1 MLADANGVIS
11 SDHMHWFFQAE
22 GSREFGPVACL
33 LLLHS
38 RSGGVL
44 LSLVL
49 RPRVRY
55 DDEKKLQAL
64 MLKLD
69 TNGDGTPD
77 ASSIGLRV
85 SGRRASIVGTT
96 E

>member
-1 MLADANGVIS
+1 MLADSNGVIS

-22 GSREFGPVACL
+22 GSRELGPVACL

-69 TNGDGTPD
+69 TNGDGVVTPTHPPP
-77 ASSIGLRV
+77 AC
-85 SGRRASIVGTT
+85 RRGVRS
-96 E
+96 